1 MRARSMV
8 TNEGE
13 RLPAAKP
20 EPAGLS
26 AEEDG
31 SETVSAT
38 GAQDGTEGDAVAP
51 ERSARWA
58 GWAG

>member
-1 MRARSMV
+1 MV